1 MELRAYRALACQLV
15 DRVVETYVSA
25 RLDPI
30 AEAGSLF
37 VIQSSYVALNES
49 REMPSPIP
57 SLEDKRRNEKPGRF
71 RIWSRLAFPF
81 EMLARPDTVLRLSLR
96 SLIPVPKIAW
106 EHAEDG

>member
-1 MELRAYRALACQLV
+1 MELGTYQALACQLV
-15 DRVVETYVSA
+15 DRVVEAYLFA
-25 RLDPI
+25 RLDLI

-57 SLEDKRRNEKPGRF
+57 SLEDKRGNEKPGRF

-96 SLIPVPKIAW
+96 NRRVVPRIAQ

>member
-37 VIQSSYVALNES
+37 VVQSQYGVLTNS

-57 SLEDKRRNEKPGRF
+57 SLEEKRGNEKPGRF
-71 RIWSRLAFPF
+71 RICSRAFAF
-81 EMLARPDTVLRLSLR
+81 WA
-96 SLIPVPKIAW
+96 
-106 EHAEDG
+106 